1 MQPRTLAGLGMAML
15 AAGVMSIWYLN
26 RGDGGQPEAAAAH
39 GDAADHAAPTLV
51 PGLAPEPEGPEDV
64 AAFLLQYN
72 AEYRRLWTAAEGA
85 KFAAESDI
93 NEANT
98 QARIVAGQALG
109 DYVGSAAVIEQLRAM
124 RGRADVT
131 PLQERQLDAAWRLAA
146 HYPAPVG
153 ERVRYLINT
162 EAQATDSL
170 YATTWTLRVP
180 GRPPRVVTP
189 NLLDDMIAGS
199 RDLAL
204 RQAAWECSKEVGP
217 RLKDLLVDLQGLRN
231 GVAREMGYSSYFGLE
246 TDNYGLSADEMLA
259 LMDDLVAGIM
269 PLYQQLHCWV
279 KHELATRYGEPVPAR
294 IPAHWLDNRYGQA
307 WPGIVADIDLDGPL
321 RSRQPSWLIEQ
332 AESFYVSLGFP
343 GLPARFWSSSDLY
356 ELPPESP
363 RRKNTH
369 ASAWHV
375 DLDQDVRALMSVK
388 PDYEWFSTTH
398 HELGHVYYY
407 LSYSRPEVPPI
418 LREGANRAFHEGIGT
433 LIELAAGQVP
443 YLEQAGLL
451 AEGRAPDEIRWLLN
465 QALTG
470 PVVFLPFAC
479 GTMTH
484 WEYDLYEKDL
494 PRHLYN
500 TRWWEYAARY
510 QGLEPP
516 TPRGEEWCDAATKT
530 HVIDDPAQYYDY
542 AVSEVILHQL
552 HRYICREI
560 LAQDVHAAN
569 YYGSRQTGLYL
580 DSILRLGATRD
591 WSQVMREA
599 TGEELSSAA
608 LLEYFA
614 PLQAWLEQQNAGRDV
629 AF

>member
-1 MQPRTLAGLGMAML
+1 MHPRTLAGLGMALL
-15 AAGVMSIWYLN
+15 AAGIMSIWFLT
-26 RGDGGQPEAAAAH
+26 RDQGPQPEP
-39 GDAADHAAPTLV
+39 GSLTPAAPTSALV
-51 PGLAPEPEGPEDV
+51 PAPVADEGGPEDV
-64 AAFLLQYN
+64 SRWLEQYN

-93 NEANT
+93 TDAHTRQRVE
-98 QARIVAGQALG
+98 AGQALG
-109 DYVGSAAVIEQLRAM
+109 DYVGSAAVIDQLKLQ
-124 RGRADVT
+124 RGRPDLT
-131 PLQERQLDAAWRLAA
+131 PLQNRQLDAAWRLAA

-170 YATTWTLRVP
+170 YAATWTLRLP
-180 GRPPRVVTP
+180 GQPARAVTP
-189 NLLDDMIAGS
+189 NQLDALIAGS
-199 RDLAL
+199 RDLAV
-204 RQAAWECSKEVGP
+204 RRAAWECSKEVGP
-217 RLKDLLVDLQGLRN
+217 RLKDALVDLQGLRN
-231 GVAREMGYSSYFGLE
+231 GVAREMGFSSFFGLE
-246 TDNYGLSADEMLA
+246 TDNYGLSADQMLA
-259 LMDDLVAGIM
+259 LMDDLVTGIM

-279 KHELATRYGEPVPAR
+279 RHELAARYGQPVPR
-294 IPAHWLDNRYGQA
+294 LIPAHWLDNRYGQS
-307 WPGIVADIDLDGPL
+307 WPGVVEGVDMDGLL
-321 RSRQPSWLIEQ
+321 RGVQPTWVVEQ
-332 AESFYVSLGFP
+332 AERFYVSMGFP
-343 GLPARFWSSSDLY
+343 SLPADFWARSDLY
-356 ELPPESP
+356 ELPAEAP

-369 ASAWHV
+369 ASAWHI
-375 DLDQDVRALMSVK
+375 DLDRDVRALMSVK
-388 PDYEWFSTTH
+388 PDYEWFGTTH

-407 LSYSRPEVPPI
+407 LAYSRPEVPPI
-418 LREGANRAFHEGIGT
+418 LREGANRAFHEGIGS

-443 YLEQAGLL
+443 YLRQAGLL
-451 AEGRAPDEIRWLLN
+451 AAGAAPDEIRWLLN

-516 TPRGEEWCDAATKT
+516 AARGEQWCDPATKT
-530 HVIDDPAQYYDY
+530 HIIDDPAQYYDY
-542 AVSEVILHQL
+542 ALSEVILHQL

-560 LAQDVHAAN
+560 LGQDVHAAN
-569 YYGSRQTGLYL
+569 YYGSRRTGLYL

-591 WSQVMREA
+591 GAQVMREA
-599 TGEELSSAA
+599 TGEDLSSAA
-608 LLEYFA
+608 LLEYFR
-614 PLQAWLEQQNAGRDV
+614 PLQTWLEEQNRGREV

>member
-1 MQPRTLAGLGMAML
+1 MHPRTLAGLGMAML
-15 AAGVMSIWYLN
+15 AAGIMSVWYLS
-26 RGDGGQPEAAAAH
+26 RDTRAAKPVEAHSRAE
-39 GDAADHAAPTLV
+39 APPLV
-51 PGLAPEPEGPEDV
+51 PGQAAEPAGPEDV
-64 AAFLLQYN
+64 ALFLEQYN
-72 AEYRRLWTAAEGA
+72 TRYRALWTAAEGA
-85 KFAAESDI
+85 KFTAESDI
-93 NEANT
+93 TEANSR
-98 QARIVAGQALG
+98 ARVEAGRALG
-109 DYVGSAAVIEQLRAM
+109 DYVGSAEVIAKLREM
-124 RGRADVT
+124 RGRGDVT
-131 PLQERQLDAAWRLAA
+131 PLQERQMNAAWRLAA

-153 ERVRYLINT
+153 ERVRYLIST

-180 GRPPRVVTP
+180 GRPERSVTP
-189 NLLDDMIAGS
+189 NLLDEMVAGS
-199 RDLAL
+199 RDLKL
-204 RQAAWECSKEVGP
+204 RRAAWECSKDVGP

-231 GVAREMGYSSYFGLE
+231 GVAREMGFSSYFGLE
-246 TDNYGLSADEMLA
+246 TDNYGMSADEMMT
-259 LMDDLVAGIM
+259 LMDDLVVGIM
-269 PLYQQLHCWV
+269 PLYQQLHCWTRY
-279 KHELATRYGEPVPAR
+279 ELARRYNQPVPDR

-307 WPGIVADIDLDGPL
+307 WPGIVEDINLDAKL
-321 RSRQPSWLIEQ
+321 KQVQPSWIVQQ
-332 AESFYVSLGFP
+332 AEGFYVSMGFP
-343 GLPARFWSSSDLY
+343 RLPADFWARSDLY
-356 ELPPESP
+356 ELPPDAA

-388 PDYEWFSTTH
+388 PNYEWFSTTH

-433 LIELAAGQVP
+433 LIELAASQVP
-443 YLEQAGLL
+443 YLQQAGIVT
-451 AEGRAPDEIRWLLN
+451 AEAPPDGIRWLLN

-494 PRHLYN
+494 PRNQYN

-510 QGLEPP
+510 QGIVPP
-516 TPRGEEWCDAATKT
+516 EPRGEEWCDPATKT

-542 AVSEVILHQL
+542 ALSEVILHQL

-560 LAQDVHAAN
+560 LHQDVHAAN
-569 YYGSRQTGLYL
+569 YYGSKAAGDYL

-591 WSQVMREA
+591 WAQVMREA

-608 LLEYFA
+608 LLEYYA
-614 PLQAWLEQQNAGRDV
+614 PLQAWLEQQNAGRVV

>member
-1 MQPRTLAGLGMAML
+1 MQPRTLAGIGMAML
-15 AAGVMSIWYLN
+15 AAGVMSIWYLT
-26 RGDGGQPEAAAAH
+26 RDPGDGRPDRPLKPAGN
-39 GDAADHAAPTLV
+39 APLV
-51 PGLAPEPEGPEDV
+51 PAQVPDPGGPEDV
-64 AAFLLQYN
+64 SRFLDLYN
-72 AEYRRLWTAAEGA
+72 TEYRRLWTAAEGA
-85 KFAAESDI
+85 KFTAESDI
-93 NEANT
+93 SEAHSN
-98 QARIVAGQALG
+98 ARIEAGRALG
-109 DYVGSAAVIEQLRAM
+109 DYVGSAEVIEQLKLM
-124 RGRADVT
+124 RGRLDVT

-153 ERVRYLINT
+153 ERVHYLIST

-180 GRPPRVVTP
+180 GRPERTVTP
-189 NLLDDMIAGS
+189 NQLDDLVAGS

-246 TDNYGLSADEMLA
+246 TDGYGLSADQMLS
-259 LMDDLVAGIM
+259 LMDELVVGIM

-279 KHELATRYGEPVPAR
+279 RHELAKRYGEPVPAR

-307 WPGIVADIDLDGPL
+307 WPGIVEGVDPDGML
-321 RSRQPSWLIEQ
+321 RGAQPSWLIEQ
-332 AESFYVSLGFP
+332 AERFYVSMGFP
-343 GLPARFWSSSDLY
+343 SLPADFWAHSDLF
-356 ELPPESP
+356 ELPADAA
-363 RRKNTH
+363 RHKNTH

-375 DLDQDVRALMSVK
+375 DLDQDVRCLMSVK
-388 PDYEWFSTTH
+388 PDFEWFGTTH

-407 LSYSRPEVPPI
+407 LAYSRPEVPPI
-418 LREGANRAFHEGIGT
+418 LREGANRAFHEGIGS
-433 LIELAAGQVP
+433 LIELATGQVP
-443 YLEQAGLL
+443 YLQQAGLM
-451 AEGRAPDEIRWLLN
+451 AAGAAPDEIRWLLN

-470 PVVFLPFAC
+470 PIVFLPFAC

-494 PRHLYN
+494 PRELYN

-510 QGLEPP
+510 QGITPP
-516 TPRGEEWCDAATKT
+516 SPRGEQWCDPATKT

-542 AVSEVILHQL
+542 ALSEVILHQL

-560 LAQDVHAAN
+560 LAQDVRAAN
-569 YYGSRQTGLYL
+569 YYGSRQTGMYL

-591 WSQVMREA
+591 WAQVMREA
-599 TGEELSSAA
+599 TGEDLSSAA

-614 PLQAWLEQQNAGRDV
+614 PLQAWLEKENAGRDV
-629 AF
+629 TF